1 MFAPLG
7 TNVCP
12 SAFQSFA
19 PQCSQQSALRQEA
32 NQSTLFV
39 ELPMDCTTPPPLS
52 FLMCVITVE
61 APVAELWA
69 WRQVG
74 SGVPNCLN
82 FVREIHLAQLNE
94 IGFQFETG
102 EVRTDLSTDEGL
114 ARLKFPQTWELSG
127 EEELIA
133 FFKTRS
139 VKTLSF
145 RQKLANLWNRVKG
158 KSYT

>member
-1 MFAPLG
+1 METQLLFSGLDLPIEYWINLSILEWSPVSEILLELCG
-7 TNVCP
+7 KFPEHSRECHISII
-12 SAFQSFA
+12 SAR
-19 PQCSQQSALRQEA
+19 L
-32 NQSTLFV
+32 
-39 ELPMDCTTPPPLS
+39 
-52 FLMCVITVE
+52 
-61 APVAELWA
+61 
-69 WRQVG
+69 
-74 SGVPNCLN
+74 
-82 FVREIHLAQLNE
+82 IHLAQLNE

-102 EVRTDLSTDEGL
+102 DVRTDLSTDEGL